1 MKRLGML
8 GLRLVPDGIGDAVFH
23 LGDGAGIE
31 ASINPGLGSDCRKT
45 ILVEAAVG
53 HNILRWPG
61 GYYAR
66 FNIGK
71 NNSGGINLG
80 FKGLDVILTLELVA
94 KFSKAVSLPS
104 ALTA

>member
-8 GLRLVPDGIGDAVFH
+8 GLRLVPDGIGDAVCH
-23 LGDGAGIE
+23 LRDGAGIE

-61 GYYAR
+61 W
-66 FNIGK
+66 
-71 NNSGGINLG
+71 
-80 FKGLDVILTLELVA
+80 ILCQIQHWEEQQRRH
-94 KFSKAVSLPS
+94 KPWF
-104 ALTA
+104 